1 MSRRLNWEPLRLS
14 HKRKLNIKD
23 EQEWLDSGY
32 TARWLEEA
40 EEREARS
47 RFPHLTPRP
56 KAPRKRREP
65 AELLLHPAEY
75 VPQTILIKREKGDA

>member
-23 EQEWLDSGY
+23 EQERLDSGY

-40 EEREARS
+40 EEREVRTASGNAFPCACGGKRSFAFVRVKLHVYNKRNALRS
-47 RFPHLTPRP
+47 RL
-56 KAPRKRREP
+56 
-65 AELLLHPAEY
+65 
-75 VPQTILIKREKGDA
+75 